1 MRRGYII
8 SDVKFYYHYYLFI
21 IIKITQQIETTS
33 ILLYFAHR
41 IRFLVLIKNS
51 NAGGFVSEHEAG
63 QRLFQVAH
71 DPRCSKSGV
80 YWSWNGGPREGRGAE
95 ALEKGGQISGGGGA
109 GGGWDSIFENDQSSK
124 VLNLETATKLFDT
137 STAITDAEWP
147 TLKQITSPC
156 PTLKVIGAVTQ
167 GSVKREEL
175 KRVKEGF
182 ATAIEVVEEEE
193 VGIAS
198 TPATAVPVATA
209 MVQDT
214 PSVTTTKKVVTKKK
228 KTTMSKRQ
236 RVVFAVDRTVS
247 FVVGNTVGR
256 VARLIGGKL
265 LGKIPE
271 EAKTGSYHPV
281 MEVDNDEKGTAI
293 ADAVL
298 SSSSP
303 VVHQEEEV
311 AAAADDEEGI
321 KLIEEVIAVQIKEDR
336 NRLEEQEDI
345 PIVGA
350 TATTTTVGEDK
361 EDEELFKNLYDE
373 DTEKVLY

>member
-1 MRRGYII
+1 MA
-8 SDVKFYYHYYLFI
+8 F
-21 IIKITQQIETTS
+21 TS
-33 ILLYFAHR
+33 TGT
-41 IRFLVLIKNS
+41 
-51 NAGGFVSEHEAG
+51 GGFVSEHEAG
-63 QRLFQVAH
+63 QHLFQVAH
-71 DPRCSKSGV
+71 NPRCSKSGV
-80 YWSWNGGPREGRGAE
+80 YWSWKGGPREGRGAE

-109 GGGWDSIFENDQSSK
+109 DGGWDSIFENDQSSK
-124 VLNLETATKLFDT
+124 VLNLETAIKLFDT
-137 STAITDAEWP
+137 STAITGAEWP
-147 TLKQITSPC
+147 TLKTITSPS

-182 ATAIEVVEEEE
+182 ATAIEVQEEEE
-193 VGIAS
+193 ELGIAP
-198 TPATAVPVATA
+198 TTATAVPVATA

-228 KTTMSKRQ
+228 KKNTMSKRH
-236 RVVFAVDRTVS
+236 RVVLAVDRTVS

-281 MEVDNDEKGTAI
+281 KEDDNDEKGITI

-298 SSSSP
+298 SSSSSSSSSSP

-311 AAAADDEEGI
+311 AVTADDEEGI
-321 KLIEEVIAVQIKEDR
+321 NLIKEVIAVQMKEDK
-336 NRLEEQEDI
+336 NRLEEQDDI
-345 PIVGA
+345 PIDGA
-350 TATTTTVGEDK
+350 TATTTTVGEDR
-361 EDEELFKNLYDE
+361 EDEELYKNLYDE
-373 DTEKVLY
+373 DTKKVLY